1 MWGYNKLAKLYFI
14 GFNLD
19 MRINCI
25 QSYSLYNQNNFNKS
39 LSFEASGK
47 PLTLKYVVEKRSNLL
62 PTRVLESAKKCLLDL
77 SLKTKSLLAL
87 HKEIYA
93 PLLEC
98 KTLNEVKRLYPE
110 FEDITNEIKFKKP
123 KSIYAKLFMER
134 TENENF
140 ALKMLQEIWANLK
153 NKDEIA
159 LELGMNSRSS
169 LEWAL
174 GQINFVPLSSSY
186 KKLLIASDVEGNKTI
201 ADKTRAWNA
210 LHPDLMYAHNKKAA
224 QGCKTD
230 KYREAQSK
238 RMKQYDKEHPERR
251 EKISKTLKEGWQKCP
266 EVRKAMSEFSKKESS
281 FLKGALCKKTANK
294 KLTEEEK
301 RALAGFYKRFWDSHP
316 ELKAVYAEA
325 RKGCK
330 G

>member
-1 MWGYNKLAKLYFI
+1 
-14 GFNLD
+14 

-25 QSYSLYNQNNFNKS
+25 QNYSFYNQNNFNKS

-62 PTRVLESAKKCLLDL
+62 PTRILDSAKKCLLDS
-77 SLKTKSLLAL
+77 SLKNKSLLAL

-98 KTLNEVKRLYPE
+98 KTLQEVKSLYPE
-110 FEDITNEIKFKKP
+110 FENITDEIKFKRP

-159 LELGMNSRSS
+159 LDLGMNSRSS

-186 KKLLIASDVEGNKTI
+186 KKLLLASDVEGNKAI
-201 ADKTRAWNA
+201 ADKTTAWNS

-224 QGCKTD
+224 QGCKTEE
-230 KYREAQSK
+230 YREAQSK
-238 RMKQYDKEHPERR
+238 RIKEYDNEHPERR
-251 EKISKTLKEGWQKCP
+251 EKISITLKKGWQKCP
-266 EVRKAMSEFSKKESS
+266 EVRKAMSEFSKNESY
-281 FLKGALCKKTANK
+281 FLKNALGKKTANK
-294 KLTEEEK
+294 KLTEGEK
-301 RALAGFYKRFWDSHP
+301 RAIASFYKRFWDAHP
-316 ELKAVYAEA
+316 ELKAVYSEA

-330 G
+330 A